1 MYKLFQIIIKFQVEK
16 ADRGEVNEDRSI
28 FIFLS
33 TFMNDINPGAMKEIR
48 DSIDHEKIQVL
59 CLNGVKIDVKE
70 ELHGSVQCKM
80 DNFATNLR
88 TIRAIWRIF
97 MLKKVSYGILRP
109 ELAFCRDIPSQ
120 GKIPIPEM
128 KK

>member
-1 MYKLFQIIIKFQVEK
+1 
-16 ADRGEVNEDRSI
+16 
-28 FIFLS
+28 
-33 TFMNDINPGAMKEIR
+33 MNDINPGAMKEIR

-97 MLKKVSYGILRP
+97 MLKKVGSGILRP
-109 ELAFCRDIPSQ
+109 EVAFCRDIPSREKNPDS
-120 GKIPIPEM
+120 GDKNPRDIPKVKNPESRGFHENPEFRR
-128 KK
+128 

>member
-1 MYKLFQIIIKFQVEK
+1 
-16 ADRGEVNEDRSI
+16 
-28 FIFLS
+28 
-33 TFMNDINPGAMKEIR
+33 MNDINPGAMKEIR

-80 DNFATNLR
+80 DNFATNLK

-97 MLKKVSYGILRP
+97 MLKKVGSSILRP
-109 ELAFCRDIPSQ
+109 ELASRWDFFGIPNPNSRSR
-120 GKIPIPEM
+120 GFGIGVF
-128 KK
+128 